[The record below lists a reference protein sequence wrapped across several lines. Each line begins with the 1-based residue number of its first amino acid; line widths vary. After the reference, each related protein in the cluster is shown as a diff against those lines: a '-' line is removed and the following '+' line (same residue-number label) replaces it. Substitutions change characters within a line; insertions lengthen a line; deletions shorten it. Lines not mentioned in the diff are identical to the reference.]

1 MSELLGFVPVLA
13 SLVLGLIYLGMG
25 EGSDVLKAC
34 GVGVFLT
41 AVYLQFFS
49 GQMVAGVLLQATLAF
64 TLEMWRRTNT

>member
-13 SLVLGLIYLGMG
+13 SLVLGLIYIGMG
-25 EGSDVLKAC
+25 EGSALLK
-34 GVGVFLT
+34 GIGTGIFLT

-49 GQMVAGVLLQATLAF
+49 GQMVAGVLLQAALAF